1 MDDAT
6 FVALCEGR
14 AESFYRVAVS
24 ILGNRQDA
32 EDAVQQAMMKGWA
45 ARARARRG
53 CEAAW
58 LMRIVVNECRNIQR
72 RRMRVSPS
80 ACMPEAPFEPP
91 DIALRL
97 ALDALPEALR
107 LPLLLKYME
116 GLSEKEVA
124 EALHLSV
131 TAVKSRLLRARR
143 ALQKQL
149 GEEVDYP

>member
-1 MDDAT
+1 MDDTT
-6 FVALCEGR
+6 FIALCEGR
-14 AESFYRVAVS
+14 MASFYRIAVG
-24 ILGNRQDA
+24 ILGSRQDA
-32 EDAVQQAMMKGWA
+32 EDAVQQALMKGWA

-72 RRMRVSPS
+72 RRMRVFP
-80 ACMPEAPFEPP
+80 AERLPETPFEPP
-91 DIALRL
+91 DVALRL

-116 GLSEKEVA
+116 GMSEREVA
-124 EALHLSV
+124 EALRISV

-143 ALQKQL
+143 ALQRQL
-149 GEEVDYP
+149 GEEVDDP